1 MCHLKR
7 GFFMKENLSLI
18 GAIAILI
25 ITIVNLTTRSELI
38 TGIIG
43 GVLFV
48 FVLTLN
54 IISRKSKN
62 KQK

>member
-1 MCHLKR
+1 
-7 GFFMKENLSLI
+7 MKENLSLI